1 MPASRA
7 PHAGKSFRLLTLGSA
22 ALVDATG
29 RPVAEQRRRLALL
42 VLVASSG
49 PRGISRDKVIALLS
63 PESPTDSARHSLH
76 QLLYYLRQ
84 QVGDDVF
91 LGTDPL
97 RLNPQLVAFDVTEFE
112 RAIGERAME
121 EAAALYHGPFLDGF
135 HLAESAEFEE
145 WASRER
151 ARLAAQYRD
160 VLLDLTRS
168 AEAREDHAAAVTW
181 SRRLSALDP
190 LSAHAALQLMR
201 ALAASGDVAGALQSG
216 RTYQAFVRKEVE
228 SEPESEIEAYAESL
242 QFAQSDARERARA
255 VPMLPPVAEPMID
268 IAAVNAP
275 AVATTDER
283 PSTLGATPRRRR
295 TVAWT
300 ALGAGAVV
308 ASFAMLTSP
317 GARPDASAR
326 PGASA
331 RPDAGVRS
339 VAIVPFDNGADDS
352 LDYLAEGIANVTVE
366 TLSRMPG
373 LRVLAPSV
381 MRQYDPSQQNRGAV
395 GRQAGVEHVLA
406 ARLMRA
412 RDTTWLDVDVLRSRD
427 GARVGGGRFAI
438 EVQRL
443 PAITFDVID
452 SVAMALEIPRVDRL
466 TAHPTDGEAF
476 RLVMRA
482 RYYMLSRDEKR
493 VRTARDLLIEAID
506 RDPAYADAW
515 ALLSSVYGIF
525 GTYGLMPAPTAFALS
540 DDAALQALRLDSTST
555 TAIAHH
561 AHQLNVRYWQWED
574 GERELLRAAAID
586 PWRPEIWNL
595 IGSARRLTGRFDEA
609 IDAFRRAR
617 TLAPLARH
625 YTYQIGHAFLCA
637 GQLDSALVAL
647 REAIALDT
655 NYPTAH
661 EMAADALARLG
672 RYDEALAEWRIVA
685 QQRDDSAMVRALDG
699 ARGKEGLD
707 RFIVMNARATL
718 RRVDALPP
726 GAFKRPIL
734 LAELY
739 AAVGDTAKT
748 FSWLEQALEDRDP
761 SLPGI
766 VCTSLYEPL
775 RSAPRFTALM
785 QKMNLTPRSFGAR

>member
-42 VLVASSG
+42 ALVASSG

-97 RLNPQLVAFDVTEFE
+97 RLNPQLVAFDVAEFE
-112 RAIGERAME
+112 GAIGQRAME
-121 EAAALYHGPFLDGF
+121 KAAALYHGPFLDGF

-160 VLLDLTRS
+160 VLRDLTRS
-168 AEAREDHAAAVTW
+168 AEARGDYTAAVAW
-181 SRRLSALDP
+181 SRRLAALDP

-201 ALAASGDVAGALQSG
+201 VLAASGDVIGAVQSG

-228 SEPESEIEAYAESL
+228 SEPDSEIEAYAVSL
-242 QFAQSDARERARA
+242 QLALSKARERARA
-255 VPMLPPVAEPMID
+255 VLIPPPAVEPETD
-268 IAAVNAP
+268 IAAVDAP
-275 AVATTDER
+275 AVAITGDRATA
-283 PSTLGATPRRRR
+283 LGAPPRRRR
-295 TVAWT
+295 AFAWT

-308 ASFAMLTSP
+308 ASFVLFKAP
-317 GARPDASAR
+317 GV
-326 PGASA
+326 

-339 VAIVPFDNGADDS
+339 VAIVPFDNVADDS
-352 LDYLAEGIANVTVE
+352 LDYLAEGIENEMVE
-366 TLSRMPG
+366 TLSRMPA

-381 MRQYDPSQQNRGAV
+381 MRQYDPSPQDRGLL
-395 GRQAGVEHVLA
+395 GRRASVEHVLA
-406 ARLMRA
+406 GRLTRE
-412 RDTTWLDVDVLRSRD
+412 RDTTWLAVDVLRSRD
-427 GARVGGGRFAI
+427 GARVGGGRYAI
-438 EVQRL
+438 EVRRL
-443 PAITFDVID
+443 PTTTFDVID
-452 SVAMALEIPRVDRL
+452 SVAMALGVARVDRL
-466 TAHPTDGEAF
+466 TPHPTDGEAF

-482 RYYMLSRDEKR
+482 RHHMLSRDETR
-493 VRTARDLLIEAID
+493 VMAARDLLIEAIN
-506 RDPAYADAW
+506 RDPAYADAH
-515 ALLSSVYGIF
+515 ALLSGVYGIL
-525 GTYGLMPAPTAFALS
+525 GSYRLMPAPKAFERA
-540 DDAALQALRLDSTST
+540 DAAARQALLLDSMSSM
-555 TAIAHH
+555 AIANR
-561 AHQLNVRYWQWED
+561 AHQLNVRYWQWDD

-595 IGSARRLTGRFDEA
+595 LGSARRVTGRFDEA
-609 IDAFRRAR
+609 IDAFRRAQR
-617 TLAPLARH
+617 LDPLARH

-647 REAIALDT
+647 REAIAQGTD
-655 NYPTAH
+655 YPSAH
-661 EMAADALARLG
+661 EMAADALERLG
-672 RYDEALAEWRIVA
+672 RYDEALAEWRIAA
-685 QQRDDSAMVRALDG
+685 QQRDDSAMARALDG

-707 RFIVMNARATL
+707 RFFVMNARAIL
-718 RRVDALPP
+718 RSFDALPP
-726 GAFKRPIL
+726 GAFKSPTL
-734 LAELY
+734 LAQLY

-748 FSWLEQALEDRDP
+748 FHWLEQGLEDRDP

-766 VCTSLYEPL
+766 VCTWLYEPL
-775 RSAPRFTALM
+775 RSAPRFTAIM
-785 QKMNLTPRSFGAR
+785 KKMNLTPRSFGANVGAR